1 MSSMD
6 WKSIKTFFASLT
18 VEKLLP
24 FVLILVGG
32 LLLVKLLM
40 KLFDRALHRSKL
52 DPTMFTIV
60 RTIMRVL
67 LIVIVLLI
75 AASSLGIDVT
85 SLVALLSV
93 VSLAISLAVQ
103 NTLANVIGSITLL
116 VNRPMHIGDY
126 VEIGAESGT
135 VEEIGMIYT
144 RIVTPDGRRI
154 YVPNSDA
161 ASARICNYSAEG
173 KRRIDLAVT
182 ASYADDTQT
191 VKDTLLALAAHAPCL
206 AGTAPEVYVTGLL
219 DSSVQYTLRLWV
231 SEADYWPTRYALT
244 EAVKREFDAA
254 GISIPYPQMDVH
266 LTK

>member
-1 MSSMD
+1 MD
-6 WKSIKTFFASLT
+6 WKSIKAFFASLT
-18 VEKLLP
+18 IEKLLP
-24 FVLILVGG
+24 FLLILIGG

-52 DPTMFTIV
+52 DPTMFTII

-67 LIVIVLLI
+67 LIAIVLLI

-116 VNRPMHIGDY
+116 VNHPMHIGDY

-135 VEEIGMIYT
+135 VEEIGMVYT

-154 YVPNSDA
+154 YIPNSDA

-173 KRRIDLAVT
+173 KRRIDLVVT
-182 ASYADDTQT
+182 ASYGDDTEL
-191 VKDTLLALAAHAPCL
+191 VKKTLLAVAAQYDYL
-206 AGTAPEVYVTGLL
+206 EGTQPEAYVTELS
-219 DSSVQYTLRLWV
+219 DSSVQYTLRVWV
-231 SEADYWPTRYALT
+231 KESDYWPTRYAML
-244 EAVKREFDAA
+244 EAVKRAFDAA
-254 GISIPYPQMDVH
+254 GISIPFPQMDVH
-266 LTK
+266 LSR